1 MLQQVVDALDLA
13 SDELAHG
20 TVNTGHDDNELVSAY
35 AAKDIDGAEAVLQ
48 QLCNPF
54 QHLIADRMA
63 VGVIDSLEVID
74 VDDDERHMLRVRA
87 FHEQI
92 VRATIEKTRERIVT
106 DSSGRVLLHEA
117 ERTTEHYKGRGKS
130 LTHQQQNRQEK
141 SEVTSQGTVTETN
154 DSTYNGGSINEV
166 TVVKKKSWR
175 WLWYVG
181 ILASLLIVGYIISK
195 VIRR

>member
-1 MLQQVVDALDLA
+1 MKTTIRILIFFLALSLCGCKTKEKMTERLTETAQSNSCSTVMTSQHTEQQGQTSMTEETTQTSWSDSVV
-13 SDELAHG
+13 
-20 TVNTGHDDNELVSAY
+20 
-35 AAKDIDGAEAVLQ
+35 
-48 QLCNPF
+48 
-54 QHLIADRMA
+54 
-63 VGVIDSLEVID
+63 
-74 VDDDERHMLRVRA
+74 
-87 FHEQI
+87 
-92 VRATIEKTRERIVT
+92 EKTRERIVT